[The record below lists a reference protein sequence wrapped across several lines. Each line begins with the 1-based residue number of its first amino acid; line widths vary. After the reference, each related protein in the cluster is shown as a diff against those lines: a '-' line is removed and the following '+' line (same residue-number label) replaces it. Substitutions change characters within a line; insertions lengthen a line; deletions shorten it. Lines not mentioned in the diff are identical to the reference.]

1 MELTVSRHT
10 GQTFTRW
17 AQKLSQD
24 FFDFFVFFMDYQL
37 YLPFRNGPKTL
48 NMFYSQSKC
57 LTYLIVGN

>member
-48 NMFYSQSKC
+48 NMFYSNQN
-57 LTYLIVGN
+57 I